1 MANVMPTNRYG
12 KSKLPETKQNQPS
25 SESVTNPTLT
35 SDNEKAIELELVCET
50 GDEQQ
55 SSDSETESAT
65 TSDNEEPV
73 ELGLVSEADDEQ
85 PSSDSGT
92 DEDLSNADSDD
103 DVNVELV
110 SEAAEEQSRTECE
123 PEDTQTTEDD
133 DVEMELVS
141 VVGVLVP
148 ISEVPDRLKH
158 KYTGKGEELSDE
170 EGYESPAGT
179 QKKSTP
185 SVSFA
190 SMDHEVEGM
199 DSDDS
204 ECFY

>member
-12 KSKLPETKQNQPS
+12 KAKLPETKQNQPS
-25 SESVTNPTLT
+25 PEPVTDPTLT
-35 SDNEKAIELELVCET
+35 SDNEEAIELELVCET

-65 TSDNEEPV
+65 TSDSEEPV
-73 ELGLVSEADDEQ
+73 ELELVSEADDEQ

-92 DEDLSNADSDD
+92 DEDFSNADSDD
-103 DVNVELV
+103 DVDMELV
-110 SEAAEEQSRTECE
+110 SEADEERAESET
-123 PEDTQTTEDD
+123 EDTPNVGDD
-133 DVEMELVS
+133 DVELELVS

-158 KYTGKGEELSDE
+158 KYTGKGEVLSDE